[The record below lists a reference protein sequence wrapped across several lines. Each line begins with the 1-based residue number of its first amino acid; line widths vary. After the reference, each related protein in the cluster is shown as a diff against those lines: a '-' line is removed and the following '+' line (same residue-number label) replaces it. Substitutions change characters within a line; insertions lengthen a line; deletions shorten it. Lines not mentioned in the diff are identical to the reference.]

1 MHLVKIRAGSTG
13 HRSKGLFRRK
23 LRINELITLLWLVN
37 YPFG

>member
-1 MHLVKIRAGSTG
+1 VKILAGSTD

-23 LRINELITLLWLVN
+23 PCINELITLLWLVN